1 MVDDSMYDDWI
12 ARRKAAEQSA
22 ELTDRIM
29 STLEAREVSL
39 ASTGRGKADRLAA
52 FSVRVNESSSA
63 RIAACVA
70 ALLVGCVP
78 FLFVAYVAQTLVF

>member
-1 MVDDSMYDDWI
+1 MVDESRYDDWI
-12 ARRKAAEQSA
+12 DRRKAAESSA

-29 STLEAREVSL
+29 SNLEARSVSL
-39 ASTGRGKADRLAA
+39 APASRGKADPLVA